1 VELGAAVVDTTG
13 APDVDDPGAG
23 VVLAAPVGA
32 AVGGTVVPLVVVV
45 VVVASDVP
53 D

>member
-1 VELGAAVVDTTG
+1 VELPGAAVVDTTG
-13 APDVDDPGAG
+13 APVVVDPRAE

-32 AVGGTVVPLVVVV
+32 AVDGTVVPLVVVV
-45 VVVASDVP
+45 VASDVP